1 MSIFELGIYGL
12 IGIAMMLIGY
22 QIIDFVIP
30 CDFPEE
36 LKKGNKSVGWLS
48 AGIYMGLGFIIRSA
62 IISNVLSSHESSLF
76 VGIKDT
82 LLFELAGIVFFLI
95 AYFIIDFVNK
105 KYNFNQ
111 ELQAG
116 NEAIGI
122 MLFGIF
128 IGISFIVSGVIQ

>member
-82 LLFELAGIVFFLI
+82 LLFGLAGIVFFLI